1 MESTKM
7 TNEKSGLDT
16 MLATIE
22 QLRDEIKLKAHLGKE
37 DAKDELKKLDRKWE
51 SLLEQYKP
59 VADEAGKA
67 AENAGAALGLA
78 ADEIKAGY
86 ERIRKLL

>member
-1 MESTKM
+1 M
-7 TNEKSGLDT
+7 TNEKSTLDM

-22 QLRDEIKLKAHLGKE
+22 QLRDEIKLKAHLGKAE
-37 DAKDELKKLDRKWE
+37 AKDELNKLDRKWE